1 VKSFLY
7 PLRNRRSSLRGREHH
22 VNQTTYVTVRH
33 DFSRPFGTVLFRP
46 VYPGLPSWA
55 TLSRPYGTSL
65 FRPGLSRTV
74 LGYFQKLSIVP
85 SGIVGSHNLV
95 RGLCRRLGYTD
106 SLLEETL
113 LACLRYL
120 AVVSLLFVSSFLAHA
135 DSVGELSDSFWQ
147 WRAQEQPFS
156 TDDIPRIERPA
167 NLVIDWSAQTIQQ
180 RLQQLD
186 RFEQRWKALAP
197 PAQTP
202 VHDEVDYRLLGSA
215 LARVRWELAIEQG
228 WKRDPQFYVDQT
240 LGSVFHLLLQ
250 PPPFSESRQ
259 QEIIKRVG
267 QIPTTLQAAQQNL
280 TDLRQPFAQLAIES
294 LDQVSERSLHMQ
306 KALTPYFS
314 AANNEALQQ
323 AIPAAIT
330 ALTQYRA
337 WLTSKLPAAR
347 KDTAIGRDNYLF
359 FLRKVALLPYT
370 PEQLLAMSQQEW
382 SRSVA
387 FEAYQQTRLAGASP
401 APLFPTADA
410 QIQAEKADEEKVRAF
425 LVEQKILTVP
435 TWMKHYRNL
444 LLPDYL
450 EPFQDLGENDD
461 LTGPSRL
468 DEDGTSYIRVPG
480 PNLGFFKL
488 SQAHDPRPILVHE
501 GIPGHYFQLCLGWH
515 NPDPIRRH
523 YYDSGA
529 NEGLGFY
536 AEEMMLQA
544 GFFDDNPHTR
554 ETIYSFMR
562 LRALRVAVD
571 VKLALG
577 EFTLQQGADYLA
589 RTVPMDRATALD
601 EAAMFSSTPGQG
613 ISYQIGKLQI
623 IRLLSDARR
632 MPDFSMLKFNDF
644 AWNNGNVPIALQRW
658 ELLQDA
664 SDVPR

>member
-1 VKSFLY
+1 M
-7 PLRNRRSSLRGREHH
+7 
-22 VNQTTYVTVRH
+22 
-33 DFSRPFGTVLFRP
+33 
-46 VYPGLPSWA
+46 
-55 TLSRPYGTSL
+55 
-65 FRPGLSRTV
+65 
-74 LGYFQKLSIVP
+74 
-85 SGIVGSHNLV
+85 
-95 RGLCRRLGYTD
+95 
-106 SLLEETL
+106 
-113 LACLRYL
+113 ACLRYL
-120 AVVSLLFVSSFLAHA
+120 AVVSLLFVSCSFARV
-135 DSVGELSDSFWQ
+135 DSVDELSDSFWQ
-147 WRAQEQPFS
+147 WRALEQPFS
-156 TDDIPRIERPA
+156 ADDIPHIERPA
-167 NLVIDWSAQTIQQ
+167 NLVIDWSPQTIAR
-180 RLQQLD
+180 RLQELD

-202 VHDEVDYRLLGSA
+202 VHDQVDYRLLGSA
-215 LARVRWELAIEQG
+215 VARVRWELAIEQG

-240 LGSVFHLLLQ
+240 LGSVFQLLLQ

-259 QEIIKRVG
+259 QEIVTRIR
-267 QIPTTLQAAQQNL
+267 QIPATLQAAQQNL
-280 TDLRQPFAQLAIES
+280 TDLRQPFTRLAIDS
-294 LDQVSERSLHMQ
+294 LDQVSERSLRTQ
-306 KALTPYFS
+306 KALAPYFS

-323 AIPAAIT
+323 AMPAAIT

-337 WLTSKLPAAR
+337 WLTTKLPAAR
-347 KDTAIGRDNYLF
+347 KETAIGRGNYLF
-359 FLRKVALLPYT
+359 FLRYVALLPYT
-370 PEQLLAMSQQEW
+370 PEQLMAMSQQEW

-387 FEAYQQTRLAGASP
+387 FEAYQQTRLAGAPP
-401 APLFPTADA
+401 APFFPTAEA
-410 QIQAEKADEEKVRAF
+410 QIKAEKGDEEKVRAF
-425 LVEQKILTVP
+425 LVEQKILSVP
-435 TWMKHYRNL
+435 AWMKHYRNL
-444 LLPDYL
+444 SLPAYL

-468 DEDGTSYIRVPG
+468 DQDGTSYIRPPG
-480 PNLGFFKL
+480 PDLGFFKL

-501 GIPGHYFQLCLGWH
+501 GVPGHYFQLCLGWH
-515 NPDPIRRH
+515 NQDHIRRH

-562 LRALRVAVD
+562 LRALRVEVD

-623 IRLLSDARR
+623 TRLLSDARR
-632 MPDFSMLKFNDF
+632 MPDFSMQKFNDF
-644 AWNNGNVPIALQRW
+644 VWNNGNVPIALQRW

-664 SDVPR
+664 SDISR